1 MKQTS
6 VVLHPHLHSAT
17 LLEKRV
23 ESLLRPTGIRHRQA
37 LILDALRRIG
47 PTSQRHL
54 AKHFDVTPGSMST
67 MTERLVSLGFI
78 TQNTNPDN
86 RRSDILELTPRGD
99 AMLEKVLAVWREA
112 DGMIIAALGKE
123 RAEDFIALATEL
135 RDALGGSEPKKE
147 IS

>member
-6 VVLHPHLHSAT
+6 VVLHPHLHAAT

-37 LILDALRRIG
+37 LILDALQRIG

-54 AKHFDVTPGSMST
+54 AKQFDITAGSMST

-78 TQNTNPDN
+78 TQKTNPEN
-86 RRSDILELTPRGD
+86 RRSDILELTPSGH
-99 AMLEKVLAVWREA
+99 AILEKVLDVWREA
-112 DGMIIAALGKE
+112 DGMIIAALGKD
-123 RAEDFIALATEL
+123 RAEHFIALATEL
-135 RDALGGSEPKKE
+135 RNALGGSEPKKE
-147 IS
+147 VP